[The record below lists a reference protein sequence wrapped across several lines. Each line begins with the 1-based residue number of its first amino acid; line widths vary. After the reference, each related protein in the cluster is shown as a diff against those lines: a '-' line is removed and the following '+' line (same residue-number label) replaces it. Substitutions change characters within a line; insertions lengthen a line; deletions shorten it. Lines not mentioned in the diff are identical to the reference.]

1 MNKINNFNPFSGPE
15 LEKVIHTTQSQAEI
29 WTGCKLGGT
38 EANRAYN
45 ESISLILEGE
55 LDHSA
60 LQGALLALVQRHEAL
75 RSVFS
80 SDGRFMSIM
89 KFTPLEFDIQDFSQ
103 LSFGEKEKSLSNYLL
118 GDANFIF
125 DLAKGPLIK
134 FGLIKTNALEHQL
147 IITAHHIICDG
158 WSFGIMLEELGILYS
173 ANVKNEV
180 PNLPKVDHFSS
191 YVDDL
196 ITYSGS
202 QEKVKTDN
210 FWIGQYKTSIPEL
223 NLPTDFK
230 RPELRTFKSA
240 RLDFPIDKELLSKL
254 KKIGIQSGCSF
265 VTTLMSAFEVFL
277 YKQTEQDDIVLGL
290 PSAGQSVTGKTQLI
304 GHCVNLL
311 PLRTKMDVNH
321 SFSEYLKERKV
332 SVFDAYDHQQLS
344 FGELLQKLHLHRDPS
359 RVPLVPVVF
368 NIDMGMT
375 SHVNFSNLKFK
386 VLSNPRTSETFEL
399 FLNATGTEDNFI
411 LEWSYN
417 SALFTPSTIKQMM
430 DSFKNVLSSIIEKS
444 NITIGEIIKVDDS
457 DYVKLNQTAVS
468 FPQLALHELIGKK
481 AEIFNKKDAI
491 KFENTTISYKELEL
505 QANRL
510 SHYFIEQNVKAGDI
524 VAVALPRSI
533 ELVVSL
539 IAIMQCGATYLPL
552 DPNYPKKRLEFMLD
566 DSEANILI
574 SSKEF
579 SLSLNTKASVLTYE
593 DVFSNLSKYSEKPL
607 PLKVGNN
614 EVAYILY
621 TSGSTGKPKGVS
633 VTHKSL
639 VNFLYSMMKEPGIN
653 ETDRLLSIT
662 TISFD
667 IAGLELF
674 LPLLSGA
681 TLVIANDETAKDSR
695 LMLHLLESEKI
706 TMLQATP
713 TTWQMLLD
721 AGWEKLLPIKAI
733 CGGEM
738 LPLPL
743 SKKILNRVDE
753 LWNVYGPTETTI
765 WSTVKQIKKDD
776 ELITIGE
783 PIANT
788 QIYILNEKGLLV
800 GSGKTGEICIAGTG
814 VAKGYWKRPELT
826 AEKFVENKF
835 DADFKTKLYR
845 TGDLGKLLPTGD
857 ILCLGRIDHQVKIR
871 GHRIELGEIEEALDA
886 EEEIQSSVVLVD
898 SNHLTAFIIP
908 TNLEKFS
915 EDNITKWKKNL
926 FNKLPDYMVP
936 KNYNMV
942 SNFPTTLNGK
952 IDRKSLLENNLSKKT
967 NEADY
972 TAPRNKTEQIVGDIW
987 KEALNL
993 DSIDIFTNFFELG
1006 GHSLIA
1012 VKVMVNLE
1020 KETGT
1025 NYPLSSLLEYPTVEQ
1040 LAKFIDSDSD
1050 LSDWSSLTPIKTEG
1064 KKDPLYVI
1072 HGADHNVLI
1081 FETLSRTLD
1090 KEQPVYG
1097 LQAKGLN
1104 GIDEPHDAVEK
1115 MALHYVSEILEA
1127 NPTGPYAIAGYS
1139 FGGLIAFEM
1148 AKILKAKNKK
1158 VKSLIMLDSYVYP
1171 TYKYSPSSFRKKRAQ
1186 LSYTMG
1192 QVFFTIKMMLKDK
1205 KSFNRW
1211 LNIFKLKIKSF
1222 TNNSNSTETKEE
1234 NTKVPWPIELNRI
1247 HRSAISK
1254 YQISP
1259 ENFKIDLL
1267 KVEDN
1272 DVFYA
1277 HDTNYLGW
1285 EEIAQG
1291 GIDRHVIPGNH
1302 HNMFRNPND
1311 KKLGKTLQT
1320 ILDRDNE

>member
-1 MNKINNFNPFSGPE
+1 MNIINNFNPFSGPE
-15 LEKVIHTTQSQAEI
+15 IEKVIHTTQSQAEI
-29 WTGCKLGGT
+29 WIGCKLGGV

-45 ESISLILEGE
+45 ESISVILEGE
-55 LDHSA
+55 LDNSA
-60 LQGALLALVQRHEAL
+60 LQDSLQTLIQRHEAL

-80 SDGRFMSIM
+80 SDGRFMSVM
-89 KFTPLEFDIQDFSQ
+89 KYAPLEIDIKDLSQ
-103 LSFGEKEKSLSNYLL
+103 LSFEDKENFLSSYILD
-118 GDANFIF
+118 DANFIF
-125 DLAKGPLIK
+125 DLATGPLIK
-134 FGLIKTNALEHQL
+134 FALIKTNALEHRL

-158 WSFGIMLEELGILYS
+158 WSFGIMLEELGALYS
-173 ANVKNEV
+173 AKIRNET
-180 PNLPKVDHFSS
+180 PNLPKVDDFSS
-191 YVDDL
+191 YVDEL
-196 ITYSGS
+196 ITYSET
-202 QEKVKTDN
+202 QEKIKTDK
-210 FWIGQYKTSIPEL
+210 FWVNQYKKSIPEL
-223 NLPTDFK
+223 NLPTDFS
-230 RPELRTFKSA
+230 RPELRTFKSN
-240 RLDFPIDKELLSKL
+240 RLDFSINKELLSKL

-277 YKQTEQDDIVLGL
+277 CKLTEQDDIVLGL

-311 PLRTKMDVNH
+311 PLRNQIDAKQ
-321 SFSEYLKERKV
+321 SFSDYLKERKV
-332 SVFDAYDHQQLS
+332 AVFDAYDHQQLS
-344 FGELLQKLHLHRDPS
+344 FGELLQKLSLQRDPS

-375 SHVNFSNLKFK
+375 SHVKFSNLNFK

-399 FLNATGTEDNFI
+399 FLNATGSEDDFI

-417 SALFTPSTIKQMM
+417 TALFKASTIQEMM
-430 DSFKNVLSSIIEKS
+430 ETFNNVIKSIVEKPSII
-444 NITIGEIIKVDDS
+444 IGEITKVDDS
-457 DYVKLNQTAVS
+457 DYVKLNQTDAT
-468 FPQLALHELIGKK
+468 FPQLTLHELISNNAKK
-481 AEIFNKKDAI
+481 FNKKQAI
-491 KFENTTISYKELEL
+491 KFQDSSISYKELEL
-505 QANRL
+505 QVNRL
-510 SHYFIEQNVKAGDI
+510 SHYFAEQNIKPGDI
-524 VAVALPRSI
+524 VGVALPRSI

-539 IAIMQCGATYLPL
+539 IAITQCGATYLPL

-566 DSEANILI
+566 DSEANVLI

-579 SLSLNTKASVLTYE
+579 SLSLETNASLLIYE
-593 DVFSNLSKYSEKPL
+593 DVFSNLSDYSETSFPL
-607 PLKVGNN
+607 NVKNN

-633 VTHKSL
+633 VTHKNL
-639 VNFLYSMMKEPGIN
+639 INFLYSMMQEPGIN
-653 ETDRLLSIT
+653 ETDKLLSIT

-674 LPLLSGA
+674 LPLLTGA

-695 LMLHLLESEKI
+695 LMLDLLQTENIS
-706 TMLQATP
+706 MLQATP

-721 AGWEKLLPIKAI
+721 AGWENPLPIKAI

-743 SKKILNRVDE
+743 AKKILKRVDE

-765 WSTVKQIKKDD
+765 WSTVKQIKKEDN
-776 ELITIGE
+776 LITIGA

-788 QIYILNEKGLLV
+788 QIYLLNEKGQLV
-800 GSGKTGEICIAGTG
+800 SSGKTGEICIAGTG
-814 VAKGYWKRPELT
+814 VAKGYWKRPKLT
-826 AEKFVENKF
+826 DEKFIENSF
-835 DADFKTKLYR
+835 SPDSKTKLYR
-845 TGDLGKLLPTGD
+845 TGDLGKLLPTGEV
-857 ILCLGRIDHQVKIR
+857 LCLGRIDHQVKIR
-871 GHRIELGEIEEALDA
+871 GHRIELGEIEEVLDA

-898 SNHLTAFIIP
+898 SNQLTAFIIL
-908 TNLEKFS
+908 TNSSKFS
-915 EDNITKWKKNL
+915 EETIEKWKKGL
-926 FNKLPDYMVP
+926 LNKLPDYMVP
-936 KNYNMV
+936 RKYTIVNQ
-942 SNFPTTLNGK
+942 FPTTLNGK
-952 IDRKSLLENNLSKKT
+952 IDRKTLLENSLVKT
-967 NEADY
+967 SNVAY
-972 TAPRNKTEQIVGDIW
+972 TAPRNKTEQLVAEIW
-987 KEALNL
+987 QRCLGLNQV
-993 DSIDIFTNFFELG
+993 DIFTNFFELG

-1012 VKVMVNLE
+1012 VKVMVDLE
-1020 KETGT
+1020 KETGK
-1025 NYPLSSLLEYPTVEQ
+1025 NYPLSSLLEYSTVEQ

-1050 LSDWSSLTPIKTEG
+1050 LSNWSSLTPIKTDG

-1104 GIDEPHDAVEK
+1104 GIDEPHDDVKK
-1115 MALHYVSEILEA
+1115 MAAHYVSEILEA
-1127 NPTGPYAIAGYS
+1127 NPTGPYTIAGYS
-1139 FGGLIAFEM
+1139 FGGIIAFEM

-1158 VKSLIMLDSYVYP
+1158 IKSLIMLDSYVYP
-1171 TYKYSPSSFRKKRAQ
+1171 TYKYSHSSFSKKRAK
-1186 LSYTMG
+1186 LVYTIG
-1192 QVFFTIKMMLKDK
+1192 QVFFTFKMILKDK

-1211 LNIFKLKIKSF
+1211 LNVFKSKLKIF
-1222 TNNSNSTETKEE
+1222 NTNTESTETRKE
-1234 NTKVPWPIELNRI
+1234 NVKLPWPSELNKI
-1247 HRSAISK
+1247 HRLAISK
-1254 YQISP
+1254 YQIFP

-1285 EEIAQG
+1285 EEIALE
-1291 GIDRHVIPGNH
+1291 GINRHVIPGNH

-1311 KKLGKTLQT
+1311 KKLGETLQN